1 MAVHPLRSA
10 THHCLGGLLSH
21 QLANAPQAHPM
32 VQQSLLSSFL
42 ISGISQTFAWV
53 SQSLGQ
59 ITYVLLTRSPLNVL
73 LHSDRLACIRHAA
86 SVHPE
91 PGSNSQI
98 FIYFFVFYFSWPLF
112 SGLNFFLNFIDV
124 VLVFFFL
131 LSFQRSVACRTLVN
145 DSFLIISHCF
155 IFCQQLF
162 L

>member
-1 MAVHPLRSA
+1 MVQHSL
-10 THHCLGGLLSH
+10 LLSF
-21 QLANAPQAHPM
+21 
-32 VQQSLLSSFL
+32 LL
-42 ISGISQTFAWV
+42 SGISQTFAWV

-124 VLVFFFL
+124 VFSFFL
-131 LSFQRSVACRTLVN
+131 SA
-145 DSFLIISHCF
+145 
-155 IFCQQLF
+155 
-162 L
+162 